1 MAGQKHPA
9 LAKQALAHEKHAMYW
24 TAIPVPSAWFWNWRQ
39 EIIAFFFSDNES
51 DDQIARGT
59 ALHDC
64 GTIFFIIHDF
74 FFYVSSAY
82 FSRSIWFFFW
92 AHILILFRLYL
103 LVWYH
108 FFAQFCAGR
117 SVPYSFLHHLVVS
130 HIQFWILELHILVSC
145 FVSFPRPPFFFR
157 YFGRAVPW
165 RDPIWSNYQAE
176 TLHERAKLKW
186 KKGVGK
192 THHVVNIGCD
202 NLLVKPML
210 WTWWWAASIIIHN
223 LLYGPPF
230 HANFWIGNFPFH
242 VTWVTFGVKSLYIL
256 ELGVK
261 AAIALFTCIP

>member
-1 MAGQKHPA
+1 MFP
-9 LAKQALAHEKHAMYW
+9 LPIFL
-24 TAIPVPSAWFWNWRQ
+24 VPF
-39 EIIAFFFSDNES
+39 
-51 DDQIARGT
+51 
-59 ALHDC
+59 
-64 GTIFFIIHDF
+64 DF
-74 FFYVSSAY
+74 FFGPISWFY
-82 FSRSIWFFFW
+82 FGYICWFDSIFLHNFALDVRS
-92 AHILILFRLYL
+92 HI
-103 LVWYH
+103 V
-108 FFAQFCAGR
+108 
-117 SVPYSFLHHLVVS
+117 FLHHLVVS